1 MNLSL
6 QSAKVPD
13 SMKEAFVTPLLK
25 KDDLDPEVLKN
36 YRPVSNLSFLSKV
49 LERVVVARLTNYMTI
64 NQLHEPMQS
73 AYRACHSTE
82 TALVR
87 VQNNILRT
95 RNQGGAPILV
105 LLDLSAAFDIIDHS
119 ILLSKMESVLG
130 VKGSALQLFKS
141 YLLGREQRIKIN
153 DDFSE
158 NQEILWSVPQESV
171 LGALL
176 FLIYIIPLAHLIRF
190 YGLNNHGYALL
201 II

>member
-13 SMKEAFVTPLLK
+13 SMKEALVTPLLK

-36 YRPVSNLSFLSKV
+36 YRPVSNLSFLPKV

-95 RNQGGAPILV
+95 RNQGGAAILV
-105 LLDLSAAFDIIDHS
+105 LLDLSAAFDHS
-119 ILLSKMESVLG
+119 ILLSKMESVRG
-130 VKGSALQLFKS
+130 VKGSALELFKS
-141 YLLGREQRIKIN
+141 YLLGRKQRIKIN